1 MPSWPCVNGLW
12 YEALTVDLT
21 AARYSTEVHFQR
33 CEDTGL
39 TLTSSQFR
47 SNWVV
52 DPNSGEYQAHLK
64 SPTGIPSDPA
74 LTSHGVNQAKEL
86 AVHLKAVQPPVEKV
100 FSSPYYRCLQTVQP
114 FIQILEEQST
124 AGSGQDAP
132 AGTGQKP
139 AILGETGLS
148 EWYGA
153 APFQHPTSAPPA
165 ELKAL
170 FPAYD
175 TAYVPAV
182 APARTGETI
191 AQLHERV
198 ACTLD
203 TIIQR
208 CDDMGVRA
216 VLLCSH
222 AATIIAI
229 GRVLTGQMP
238 ENVETEDFRVFTCGL
253 STFRRRQPAA
263 TNATGEGDNAGRHAS
278 ASHLDWKSG
287 AGVGGGWI
295 CEVNS
300 DCSFLSSGEE
310 RGW

>member
-1 MPSWPCVNGLW
+1 M
-12 YEALTVDLT
+12 
-21 AARYSTEVHFQR
+21 
-33 CEDTGL
+33 
-39 TLTSSQFR
+39 
-47 SNWVV
+47 
-52 DPNSGEYQAHLK
+52 
-64 SPTGIPSDPA
+64 
-74 LTSHGVNQAKEL
+74 NQAKEL
-86 AVHLKAVQPPVEKV
+86 AAHLKTVQPPVERI

-114 FIQILEEQST
+114 FVQLLEEDQS
-124 AGSGQDAP
+124 A
-132 AGTGQKP
+132 KP
-139 AILGETGLS
+139 AIFGETGLS
-148 EWYGA
+148 EWYGSA
-153 APFQHPTSAPPA
+153 HFEHPTSAPPA
-165 ELKAL
+165 KLKAL

-175 TAYVPAV
+175 SGYVPAV

-198 ACTLD
+198 ALTLD
-203 TIIQR
+203 AIIQR

-229 GRVLTGQMP
+229 GRVLTGNMP

-263 TNATGEGDNAGRHAS
+263 ATKATGEQSATATPRGLRVDAGRHAGRS
-278 ASHLDWKSG
+278 ALEWKSG

-300 DCSFLSSGEE
+300 DCSFLSAGEE

>member
-1 MPSWPCVNGLW
+1 MVHLKGVNMN
-12 YEALTVDLT
+12 
-21 AARYSTEVHFQR
+21 
-33 CEDTGL
+33 TGL
-39 TLTSSQFR
+39 TSALQFR
-47 SNWVV
+47 SNWIV
-52 DPNSGEYQAHLK
+52 DPNSGEYQASLR

-86 AVHLKAVQPPVEKV
+86 GAHLMTVQPPIEKI

-114 FIQILEEQST
+114 FVQLLEQQRP
-124 AGSGQDAP
+124 AGQDATAAAKQP
-132 AGTGQKP
+132 SS
-139 AILGETGLS
+139 ILGETGLS
-148 EWYGA
+148 EWYGS
-153 APFQHPTSAPPA
+153 APFQHPTSAPAA

-175 TAYVPAV
+175 TSYEPAV
-182 APARTGETI
+182 APSRTGETI

-198 ACTLD
+198 AQTLD
-203 TIIQR
+203 AIIQR
-208 CDDMGVRA
+208 CDALGVRS

-229 GRVLTGQMP
+229 GRVLTGNMP
-238 ENVETEDFRVFTCGL
+238 ANVETEDFRVFTCGL
-253 STFRRRQPAA
+253 SKFRRRG
-263 TNATGEGDNAGRHAS
+263 NVATGDEPATAPSSPDVGHAHAS
-278 ASHLDWKSG
+278 ARRALDWKSG
-287 AGVGGGWI
+287 TGVGGGWA